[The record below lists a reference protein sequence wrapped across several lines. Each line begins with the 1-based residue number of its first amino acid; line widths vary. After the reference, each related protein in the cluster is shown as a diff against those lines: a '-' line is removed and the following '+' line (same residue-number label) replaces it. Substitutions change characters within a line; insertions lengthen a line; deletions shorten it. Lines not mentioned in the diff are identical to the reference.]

1 MEPRTF
7 PNGTKDML
15 LSVYPIQSE
24 PQQTATI
31 FDWIVWNTYF
41 GSMWSPRYFE
51 CLGLGFVGAIQRN
64 SCRHNFAAK
73 GPQMRVCAGLHVLVH
88 LGCHLHSVP
97 LHFSATRKFPTF
109 HTQAIFWTFDNHKP
123 QTVLCRAEKQYN
135 DRSSSEDGNTRTQLV
150 FNLSKCDDFEGA
162 PASWLQSS
170 KSKAYIYIYMYI
182 LYECCFDAWPAG
194 SLLHPVRRREPLG
207 TGEKEAPDR
216 FPQGGKGSPL
226 LVAEPANNGTLLQP
240 WNLETFRRRLVTP
253 DLLKPLVAQFA
264 ISVATMTTPGGTHD
278 GSNGLWTR

>member
-1 MEPRTF
+1 MHYPRLTYSVALSCMEPRTF

-51 CLGLGFVGAIQRN
+51 CLGFVGAIQRN

-150 FNLSKCDDFEGA
+150 FNLLKMW
-162 PASWLQSS
+162 WLWRRPRKLTAVVQ
-170 KSKAYIYIYMYI
+170 KQGLYIYIYIIWM
-182 LYECCFDAWPAG
+182 LF
-194 SLLHPVRRREPLG
+194 RRVTSWVFAACRQSQGTSRHRFG
-207 TGEKEAPDR
+207 TGEKEAPDC

-226 LVAEPANNGTLLQP
+226 YIYIL
-240 WNLETFRRRLVTP
+240 
-253 DLLKPLVAQFA
+253 
-264 ISVATMTTPGGTHD
+264 
-278 GSNGLWTR
+278 

>member
-1 MEPRTF
+1 MHYPRLTYSVALSCMEPRTF

-51 CLGLGFVGAIQRN
+51 CLGFVGAIQRN

-150 FNLSKCDDFEGA
+150 FNLLKMW
-162 PASWLQSS
+162 WLWRRPRKLTAVVQ
-170 KSKAYIYIYMYI
+170 KQGLYIYIYYMNVVSTRDQ
-182 LYECCFDAWPAG
+182 LGLCCIPSVAG
-194 SLLHPVRRREPLG
+194 NLSAQVKRRRPTVFPKE
-207 TGEKEAPDR
+207 EK
-216 FPQGGKGSPL
+216 
-226 LVAEPANNGTLLQP
+226 
-240 WNLETFRRRLVTP
+240 
-253 DLLKPLVAQFA
+253 DLRY
-264 ISVATMTTPGGTHD
+264 
-278 GSNGLWTR
+278 W